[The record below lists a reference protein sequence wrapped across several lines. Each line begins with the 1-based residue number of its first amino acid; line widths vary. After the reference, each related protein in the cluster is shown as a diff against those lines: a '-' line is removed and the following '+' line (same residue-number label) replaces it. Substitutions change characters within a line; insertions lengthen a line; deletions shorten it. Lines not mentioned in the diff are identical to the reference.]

1 MNTQEFNRQEIEA
14 ELELIQEKLAVVNT
28 KVKSSATDAQIS
40 YAEQIEAL
48 DKQTDTAKAKLKI
61 LDETSDD
68 TLEQFICG
76 VGICLS
82 ALRSA
87 VRETAAKFKD

>member
-1 MNTQEFNRQEIEA
+1 MSTQEVTRQEIEA
-14 ELELIQEKLAVVNT
+14 ELERIQEKLAVVRT
-28 KVKSSATDAQIS
+28 KVKSSATDAQIC

-48 DKQTDTAKAKLKI
+48 EKQTDIATAKLRL

-76 VGICLS
+76 MGICLN
-82 ALRSA
+82 ALRSV
-87 VRETAAKFKD
+87 VRDTAAKFKE

>member
-1 MNTQEFNRQEIEA
+1 MSTQELTRQEIEA
-14 ELELIQEKLAVVNT
+14 ELEVIQEKLAVVQT
-28 KVKSSATDAQIS
+28 KIKSSATAAQIS
-40 YAEQIEAL
+40 YSEQIEAL
-48 DKQTDTAKAKLKI
+48 EKQNDTANAKLKT
-61 LDETSDD
+61 LNETSED

-76 VGICLS
+76 VEICLS

>member
-1 MNTQEFNRQEIEA
+1 MSTQEVNRQEIAA
-14 ELELIQEKLAVVNT
+14 ELEQIQEKLAVVRA
-28 KVKSSATDAQIS
+28 KVKSSATDAQIC

-48 DKQTDTAKAKLKI
+48 EKQTDTATAKLKI

-87 VRETAAKFKD
+87 VRDTAAKFKE